1 MTMTRR
7 EEIRQLR
14 GEVAELRGQVL
25 ALSLQ
30 TAQTRTVQ
38 ISYPPAAAAP
48 VPPNPLFP
56 TTIWPNI
63 CRGEVFSQ

>member
-14 GEVAELRGQVL
+14 EEVAELRGQVL

-38 ISYPPAAAAP
+38 ISYPPA
-48 VPPNPLFP
+48 
-56 TTIWPNI
+56 
-63 CRGEVFSQ
+63 EVSDKNERALGHVV